1 MQWDRIS
8 SETNVVEYP
17 LTWRERSFI
26 CWLVCMK
33 LPDPALDDL
42 TNSILESIDFYR
54 KRYEYRQSQR
64 PKLTPPAVNIEIGEA
79 KIRPPFFLPYDD
91 D

>member
-17 LTWRERSFI
+17 LTWRERRFI
-26 CWLVCMK
+26 CWLVCTQ

-42 TNSILESIDFYR
+42 TNSILESIDFYK
-54 KRYEYRQSQR
+54 KRYEYRQRQT
-64 PKLTPPAVNIEIGEA
+64 PKLQPRQVTVELGETT
-79 KIRPPFFLPYDD
+79 IRSRIYLPTDSD
-91 D
+91 